1 VALARR
7 RATKAGPA
15 IRARLDDKG
24 ENAEVRAAAA
34 RAPGAVCDASS
45 SDRLTEL
52 ARQLGA
58 PGVAEDEQLV
68 ALGALEGLAAL
79 QPRDLRDRVAP
90 LLGPPASPD
99 VRKAAQKALTAR
111 SPCH

>member
-1 VALARR
+1 
-7 RATKAGPA
+7 
-15 IRARLDDKG
+15 
-24 ENAEVRAAAA
+24 VRAAAA
-34 RAPGAVCDASS
+34 RALGAVCDASS